1 MSINQKTFELK
12 PYSVTELAKVYNVC
26 NRTIKK
32 WMKPFEKEIGE
43 KQGRYYTVS
52 QVKVVFEKI
61 GLPGTTKDE

>member
-1 MSINQKTFELK
+1 MSIHQKSFELK
-12 PYSVTELAKVYNVC
+12 PYSITELAKVYSVC

-32 WMKPFEKEIGE
+32 WMRPFEKEIGE

-61 GLPGTTKDE
+61 GLPGMTKDE